1 MDVTGET
8 IMPNYLVKYQAS
20 LHEPKVPVIGIIDN
34 KVIFT
39 GLSLIGGAA
48 VYFAAYMLKRSPK

>member
-34 KVIFT
+34 RKMIFT
-39 GLSLIGGAA
+39 GLSLIGGA
-48 VYFAAYMLKRSPK
+48 VYFAA